1 MATSATN
8 TTAHTEVP
16 GGHAKCPFPPFDP
29 NVFAPQLI
37 WLALTFGALYF
48 LMSRIALPR
57 IENILEARRA
67 RIAADVD
74 DAASMQGKAQAA
86 GAAYEKTLADAK
98 ASAQATAQSTRD
110 KLAADSAA
118 KRKTLEDRA
127 YDELVTELLLQQEY
141 KRRGITVTDDEIL
154 EAAGPVAVV
163 EALSWICHERKVS
176 VTVHPPSNTCRE
188 VVPGDATP
196 AREPHCA

>member
-1 MATSATN
+1 MANSATN

-16 GGHAKCPFPPFDP
+16 GGHAKGPFPPFDP

-37 WLALTFGALYF
+37 WLALTFGALYL

-118 KRKTLEDRA
+118 KRKTLEDQLNTKLADAERSIA
-127 YDELVTELLLQQEY
+127 GTKAQAMSHVTEIATQAAAD
-141 KRRGITVTDDEIL
+141 IVTHLTGKPAD
-154 EAAGPVAVV
+154 AAKIA
-163 EALSWICHERKVS
+163 AAIA
-176 VTVHPPSNTCRE
+176 
-188 VVPGDATP
+188 ATK
-196 AREPHCA
+196 A

>member
-16 GGHAKCPFPPFDP
+16 GGHAKGPFPPFDP

-37 WLALTFGALYF
+37 WLALTFGLLYL

-118 KRKTLEDRA
+118 KRKTLEDQLNAKLADAERSIA
-127 YDELVTELLLQQEY
+127 GTKAQAMSHVTE
-141 KRRGITVTDDEIL
+141 IATT
-154 EAAGPVAVV
+154 AAADIVAH
-163 EALSWICHERKVS
+163 LTGK
-176 VTVHPPSNTCRE
+176 
-188 VVPGDATP
+188 P
-196 AREPHCA
+196 ADVQKIAAAIASTKA